1 MCPCPWV
8 WCLSYQLQLSPG
20 PPAFGIVT
28 PNETNVALERETE
41 ALHPWGSRAGSAGG
55 VCESSAVLP
64 TGSVWEAREGASEQ
78 DADPATRSRDGSG
91 HSAAQGSCKKVMV
104 ARVVGE
110 EFINKPADG
119 FIYKHPHHH
128 PEPSLGLAPFCTWRC
143 TTLGCPWTT
152 SQGRCQ
158 CWYWGTLLM
167 PGHCCP
173 CGTNPPLGTTS
184 SGPEVSLWS
193 HRMSS
198 STWGLLEN
206 TAGLLRWLRMKHMFA
221 YRLDACPS
229 KSWDDQ
235 KRGMSISTANA
246 LIYCVPENMGRLS

>member
-1 MCPCPWV
+1 MGEQGWLSWRCLWELSCSARWECLGGKGRSQWAGCRPCNQEQRWEWAQCSPRK
-8 WCLSYQLQLSPG
+8 LQEVHG
-20 PPAFGIVT
+20 
-28 PNETNVALERETE
+28 
-41 ALHPWGSRAGSAGG
+41 
-55 VCESSAVLP
+55 
-64 TGSVWEAREGASEQ
+64 
-78 DADPATRSRDGSG
+78 
-91 HSAAQGSCKKVMV
+91 V

-158 CWYWGTLLM
+158 CWYWGALPM

-173 CGTNPPLGTTS
+173 CGTNPPLGITS